1 MAEARPPAS
10 GPAPV
15 PSNVVPIR
23 PVAAPRPAAEAPAPA
38 PLQKPAAAPRAWQR
52 PNRLALRL
60 AGVTAAILAVSALV
74 LVWLPLPTWAVA
86 LALVGVGSAAAY
98 GAAHHVVARRLELAR
113 QALREARKR
122 RFEALDGLP
131 ATSEHDELDQL
142 VYQVYRTGR
151 ALQSEIERMERLE
164 DYRREFL
171 GDVSH
176 ELKTPIFTIAG
187 FAESLLD
194 GALEDERV
202 NRRFVEKILRNA
214 GRLDAL
220 SKDLTEISRIETGEL
235 SMRLAYFHLGPLVQE
250 VAESLEVAAAERR
263 VRLDVHVPAGLPP
276 VLGDRDRVRQVVQ
289 NLAENA
295 LKYNNPG
302 GRVEL
307 TARLLA
313 RDGAVRFAVVDDGLG
328 IPKEAIPRL
337 TDRFFRVDK
346 SRSREQGGTGLG
358 LAIVKHI
365 LEAHGQQLAVES
377 EVGYGSSFSF
387 RLAAGP
393 GASKPEHLPVPAVS
407 PRPNPSSAE
416 SAQGGA

>member
-1 MAEARPPAS
+1 MTAGLLAS
-10 GPAPV
+10 
-15 PSNVVPIR
+15 
-23 PVAAPRPAAEAPAPA
+23 
-38 PLQKPAAAPRAWQR
+38 
-52 PNRLALRL
+52 
-60 AGVTAAILAVSALV
+60 TALV
-74 LVWLPLPTWAVA
+74 LVWLPIPAWALA
-86 LALVGVGSAAAY
+86 LALVASGGLAAY
-98 GAAHHVVARRLELAR
+98 AAAHHVVARRLELAR

-131 ATSEHDELDQL
+131 AASEHDELDQL

-151 ALQSEIERMERLE
+151 TLQSEIERMERLE

-220 SKDLTEISRIETGEL
+220 SRDLTEISRIETGEL

-250 VAESLEVAAAERR
+250 VAEALEVTAAERR
-263 VRLDVHVPAGLPP
+263 VRLDVHVPEALPP

-328 IPKEAIPRL
+328 IPKDAIPRL

-365 LEAHGQQLAVES
+365 LEAHGQQLAVDS

-393 GASKPEHLPVPAVS
+393 GAAKPEHLPVPAVS
-407 PRPNPSSAE
+407 ARPCPPVP
-416 SAQGGA
+416 GGAASDAA

>member
-1 MAEARPPAS
+1 MAEARNPEPPAV
-10 GPAPV
+10 PA
-15 PSNVVPIR
+15 NVVPL
-23 PVAAPRPAAEAPAPA
+23 RPAAPAPPDAPPPISSA
-38 PLQKPAAAPRAWQR
+38 PLKQARSRLAQT
-52 PNRLALRL
+52 NRLALRL
-60 AGVTAAILAVSALV
+60 AGVTAGLVGLTALV
-74 LVWLPLPTWAVA
+74 LVWLPLPAW
-86 LALVGVGSAAAY
+86 ALVLVLTLASGAAAY
-98 GAAHHVVARRLELAR
+98 VAAHRIVARRLELAR

-131 ATSEHDELDQL
+131 AAAEHDELDQL

-151 ALQSEIERMERLE
+151 TLQSEIERLKRLE

-235 SMRLAYFHLGPLVQE
+235 SMRLTYFHLGPLVQE
-250 VAESLEVAAAERR
+250 VVEALEVTASERR
-263 VRLDVHVPAGLPP
+263 VRLDAHVPATLPP

-307 TARLLA
+307 TARLLP
-313 RDGAVRFAVVDDGLG
+313 RDGDVRFAVVDDGLG
-328 IPKEAIPRL
+328 IPKEVIPRL
-337 TDRFFRVDK
+337 TERFFRVDK

-365 LEAHGQQLAVES
+365 LEAHSQQLTVES

-393 GASKPEHLPVPAVS
+393 GAANPEHLPVPVVAAR
-407 PRPNPSSAE
+407 PRPPLPGSA
-416 SAQGGA
+416 SGGA